1 MTAIA
6 APWPQT
12 FRPVRRFFRTP
23 KGIFLVVLGFV
34 ALLAV
39 AGTGESTA
47 LPGLLAATATAVLV
61 DLALQR
67 WLRGV
72 WVFPS
77 GAILTGMI
85 VGLVLSSTEP
95 AWVPVVTSAIAIAS
109 KHAFR
114 TRLANVFNPAALALV
129 ASSLLFG
136 SVQSWWGAL
145 PDIGPLG
152 IVVLLAGGV
161 FIADRINKLP
171 LVLVFLATYFLLFT
185 TASFL
190 IEPQRVS
197 EIFRSPDLQ
206 AAMFFAFFMVDD
218 PPTCP
223 VKYSDQVVFGVIAAT
238 ASYSLFVYN
247 GAVYFLPAGLL
258 LANGFEALRK
268 AMVRSSRRPAAV
280 A

>member
-12 FRPVRRFFRTP
+12 LRPVRRFFRTP

-39 AGTGESTA
+39 ADTGESA
-47 LPGLLAATATAVLV
+47 VLPALLAATASAVALDLV
-61 DLALQR
+61 LQR
-67 WLRGV
+67 WLGHLSA
-72 WVFPS
+72 FPS

-85 VGLVLSSTEP
+85 VGLVLSPTEP
-95 AWVPVVTSAIAIAS
+95 SWVPVVTSAIAIVS

-114 TRLANVFNPAALALV
+114 TRFANVFNPAALALV

-145 PDIGPLG
+145 PDLGPLG
-152 IVVLLAGGV
+152 VVVLLATGV

-171 LVLVFLATYFLLFT
+171 LVLVFLGTYFLLFT
-185 TASFL
+185 MASFL
-190 IEPQRVS
+190 LEPQRVS
-197 EIFRSPDLQ
+197 EIFRSPDLE
-206 AAMFFAFFMVDD
+206 AGLFFAFFMADD

-223 VKYSDQVVFGVIAAT
+223 VKYGDQVLFGLIAAT

-247 GAVYFLPAGLL
+247 GAVYYLPAGLL
-258 LANGFEALRK
+258 LANAFEALRK
-268 AMVRSSRRPAAV
+268 SMLRSARRPAA